1 MKEIKAYTF
10 LTICGVLIIGAC
22 GRSTEDDSST
32 SSTNM
37 PDYETTTLSG
47 TVVNPSWGGRF
58 ENAVNRLAVS
68 YTSSIDV
75 DKRLYEQDILGSLK
89 YA

>member
-1 MKEIKAYTF
+1 M
-10 LTICGVLIIGAC
+10 
-22 GRSTEDDSST
+22 
-32 SSTNM
+32 TNKKKN
-37 PDYETTTLSG
+37 

-89 YA
+89 YALALKEAKVIKNIDNLKIS